1 MQVNRK
7 VFRSSMLGAILA
19 AACAAAPLWAQ
30 GQEYP
35 PPPQYPP
42 AQQYPPPQQYPAQQG
57 QYPAAPQPYP
67 APPPQYPSA
76 NAPPPLQS
84 PQQLERLVSVIA
96 LYPDP
101 LLAQV
106 LTASSYADQIP
117 QAAAW
122 ASEHRYLQGP
132 QLAAAIQQ
140 DQLPWDPSVIAL
152 LPFPAVLEY
161 MAENIAWTEQLG
173 DAVLVQRPEVMN
185 AVQTMRSTAYQY
197 GYLRSGPYQSIQVAG
212 PDDIQILPVAPGY
225 VYVPYYNP
233 NVVFVRPRPGFSVG
247 AAIRLGPRVTLGAAF
262 TPWGWGHASLGWSAH
277 EIVIG
282 GHPWG
287 RTWQNRRAYVNR
299 YAPAPHYSG
308 RARERHNVRE
318 HERADQKHER
328 ARQKHERDHE

>member
-7 VFRSSMLGAILA
+7 VFRSSLLGAILA
-19 AACAAAPLWAQ
+19 AACAAAPLRAQ
-30 GQEYP
+30 DQQYP

-42 AQQYPPPQQYPAQQG
+42 AQEYPPQQQYPAQQG
-57 QYPAAPQPYP
+57 QYPAPPQPYP
-67 APPPQYPSA
+67 APAPQYPTA
-76 NAPPPLQS
+76 NTPPPLQS

-117 QAAAW
+117 EAAAW
-122 ASEHRYLQGP
+122 SNEHRYLQGA

-152 LPFPAVLEY
+152 LPFPSVLDY
-161 MAENIAWTEQLG
+161 MATNMGWTEQLG
-173 DAVLVQRPEVMN
+173 DAVLVQRPDVMS
-185 AVQTMRSTAYQY
+185 AVQTMRQTAYRY
-197 GYLRSGPYQSIQVAG
+197 GYLRSDPYQTIQVAG
-212 PDDIQILPVAPGY
+212 PNEIVISPVTPGY

-233 NVVFVRPRPGFSVG
+233 NVVFLPPRPGFSVG
-247 AAIRLGPRVTLGAAF
+247 AAIRLGPRVTVGAAF
-262 TPWGWGHASLGWSAH
+262 APWGWGRASFGWPSR
-277 EIVIG
+277 EIIIG

-287 RTWQNRRAYVNR
+287 RTWQNRRAYVSR
-299 YAPAPHYSG
+299 YAPAPRYSG

-318 HERADQKHER
+318 HERSRER
-328 ARQKHERDHE
+328 RDRDR